1 MSGIGRRLL
10 LLVPT
15 VLGVL
20 TLVFFLVHLIPGDPV
35 EVMLGETASSA
46 DLVQLRADLGLDRP
60 LGEQYA
66 RFLGGLAHAD
76 LGHSF
81 FYRKPVLAVIG
92 AALPATALLAVAALA
107 VALLIALPV
116 GILAAVRRNR
126 LTDRL
131 ALVGSLVGVSMPNFW
146 LGPMLI
152 ILFSFRLGWL
162 PVSGR
167 EGAASLVL
175 PALTLGTALSAILV
189 RMTRASMLDVLGED
203 YLRTARAKGVGERAV
218 IARHAL
224 RNALL
229 PVVTIVGLQFGALL
243 SGAVITENVFAWPGV
258 GTLLIQAISAR
269 DYPLVQGCVLVISL
283 CYVAV
288 NFLTDALYAV
298 IDPGCAPDRRE
309 TGRLPLTGGDRRADP
324 RRDARPCAA
333 GAHPLRIPA
342 AADRSRRRAARAFGR
357 APFRTGPPRPR
368 HLRAGGLR
376 GAGFAADRDL
386 GGNAHGAGRCRRRR
400 GRRLSRR
407 RGRRRRHATRG
418 HLPRVPRNP
427 ARNCARRRARAEP
440 RETW

>member
-46 DLVQLRADLGLDRP
+46 DLNQLRADLGLDRP

-66 RFLGGLAHAD
+66 RFLGGLARGD

-92 AALPATALLAVAALA
+92 AALPATAVLAAAALA

-116 GILAAVRRNR
+116 GVVAAVRRNR

-167 EGAASLVL
+167 EGASSLVL

-203 YLRTARAKGVGERAV
+203 YLRTARAKGVGERTV

-288 NFLTDALYAV
+288 NFLTDALYAI
-298 IDPGCAPDRRE
+298 IDPRV
-309 TGRLPLTGGDRRADP
+309 RA
-324 RRDARPCAA
+324 
-333 GAHPLRIPA
+333 
-342 AADRSRRRAARAFGR
+342 
-357 APFRTGPPRPR
+357 
-368 HLRAGGLR
+368 
-376 GAGFAADRDL
+376 
-386 GGNAHGAGRCRRRR
+386 
-400 GRRLSRR
+400 
-407 RGRRRRHATRG
+407 
-418 HLPRVPRNP
+418 
-427 ARNCARRRARAEP
+427 
-440 RETW
+440 

>member
-1 MSGIGRRLL
+1 MTGIGRRQL

-35 EVMLGETASSA
+35 ELMLGETASRA
-46 DLVQLRADLGLDRP
+46 DLGQLRADLGLDRP

-66 RFLGGLAHAD
+66 RFLGGLARGD
-76 LGHSF
+76 LGRSF

-92 AALPATALLAVAALA
+92 GALPATALLAGAAMA
-107 VALLIALPV
+107 VAVLVALPV
-116 GILAAVRRNR
+116 GILAAIRRDR
-126 LTDRL
+126 LSDRL

-167 EGAASLVL
+167 EGAA
-175 PALTLGTALSAILV
+175 LSAILV

-203 YLRTARAKGVGERAV
+203 YLRTARAKGVGRGAV

-258 GTLLIQAISAR
+258 GTLLVQGITAR
-269 DYPLVQGCVLVISL
+269 DYPLVQGCVLVIAL

-288 NFLTDALYAV
+288 NFLTDALYML
-298 IDPGCAPDRRE
+298 IDP
-309 TGRLPLTGGDRRADP
+309 
-324 RRDARPCAA
+324 
-333 GAHPLRIPA
+333 
-342 AADRSRRRAARAFGR
+342 
-357 APFRTGPPRPR
+357 
-368 HLRAGGLR
+368 
-376 GAGFAADRDL
+376 
-386 GGNAHGAGRCRRRR
+386 
-400 GRRLSRR
+400 
-407 RGRRRRHATRG
+407 
-418 HLPRVPRNP
+418 RVRN
-427 ARNCARRRARAEP
+427 
-440 RETW
+440 

>member
-1 MSGIGRRLL
+1 VSGIGRRLL

-46 DLVQLRADLGLDRP
+46 DRVQLRADLGLDRP

-66 RFLGGLAHAD
+66 RFLGGLAQAD

-92 AALPATALLAVAALA
+92 AALPATALLALAALA

-116 GILAAVRRNR
+116 GILAAVRRDR

-218 IARHAL
+218 IMRHAL

-288 NFLTDALYAV
+288 NFLTDALYSI
-298 IDPGCAPDRRE
+298 IDPRV
-309 TGRLPLTGGDRRADP
+309 
-324 RRDARPCAA
+324 
-333 GAHPLRIPA
+333 
-342 AADRSRRRAARAFGR
+342 RS
-357 APFRTGPPRPR
+357 
-368 HLRAGGLR
+368 
-376 GAGFAADRDL
+376 
-386 GGNAHGAGRCRRRR
+386 
-400 GRRLSRR
+400 
-407 RGRRRRHATRG
+407 
-418 HLPRVPRNP
+418 
-427 ARNCARRRARAEP
+427 
-440 RETW
+440 

>member
-1 MSGIGRRLL
+1 MSRVGRRLL

-20 TLVFFLVHLIPGDPV
+20 TLVFLLVHLIPGDPV
-35 EVMLGETASSA
+35 EVMLGETATQA
-46 DLVQLRADLGLDRP
+46 DLRQLRSDLGLDRP

-66 RFLGGLAHAD
+66 HFLGGLARGD
-76 LGHSF
+76 LGRSF
-81 FYRKPVLAVIG
+81 FYRKPVLTVVS
-92 AALPATALLAVAALA
+92 AALPATAVLAAAALA
-107 VALLIALPV
+107 VAVLIALPV
-116 GILAAVRRNR
+116 GILAAVRR
-126 LTDRL
+126 DRPADRI

-175 PALTLGTALSAILV
+175 PAVTLGTALAAILV
-189 RMTRASMLDVLGED
+189 RMTRASLLDVLGED
-203 YLRTARAKGVGERAV
+203 YLRTARAKGVPERAV

-258 GTLLIQAISAR
+258 GTLLIQAITAR

-288 NFLTDALYAV
+288 NFLTDALYSV
-298 IDPGCAPDRRE
+298 IDPRV
-309 TGRLPLTGGDRRADP
+309 
-324 RRDARPCAA
+324 
-333 GAHPLRIPA
+333 
-342 AADRSRRRAARAFGR
+342 
-357 APFRTGPPRPR
+357 RT
-368 HLRAGGLR
+368 
-376 GAGFAADRDL
+376 
-386 GGNAHGAGRCRRRR
+386 
-400 GRRLSRR
+400 
-407 RGRRRRHATRG
+407 
-418 HLPRVPRNP
+418 
-427 ARNCARRRARAEP
+427 
-440 RETW
+440 

>member
-1 MSGIGRRLL
+1 MTGIGRRLL

-35 EVMLGETASSA
+35 EVMLGETASRA
-46 DLVQLRADLGLDRP
+46 DLSQLRADLGLDRP
-60 LGEQYA
+60 LAEQYA
-66 RFLGGLAHAD
+66 RFLGGLARGD
-76 LGHSF
+76 LGRSF

-92 AALPATALLAVAALA
+92 AALPATALLAAAALA

-175 PALTLGTALSAILV
+175 PALTLGMALAAILV

-203 YLRTARAKGVGERAV
+203 YLRTARAKGVGERTV
-218 IARHAL
+218 IVRHAL

-258 GTLLIQAISAR
+258 GTLLIQAITAR

-288 NFLTDALYAV
+288 NFLTDLLYSV
-298 IDPGCAPDRRE
+298 IDPRV
-309 TGRLPLTGGDRRADP
+309 
-324 RRDARPCAA
+324 
-333 GAHPLRIPA
+333 
-342 AADRSRRRAARAFGR
+342 RS
-357 APFRTGPPRPR
+357 
-368 HLRAGGLR
+368 
-376 GAGFAADRDL
+376 
-386 GGNAHGAGRCRRRR
+386 
-400 GRRLSRR
+400 
-407 RGRRRRHATRG
+407 
-418 HLPRVPRNP
+418 
-427 ARNCARRRARAEP
+427 
-440 RETW
+440 

>member
-35 EVMLGETASSA
+35 EVMLGETASRA

-66 RFLGGLAHAD
+66 RFLGGLVRGD
-76 LGHSF
+76 LGRSF
-81 FYRKPVLAVIG
+81 FYRKPVFAVIA
-92 AALPATALLAVAALA
+92 AALPATALLAAAALA

-203 YLRTARAKGVGERAV
+203 YLRTARAKGVGERTV

-229 PVVTIVGLQFGALL
+229 PVVTIIGLQFGALL

-283 CYVAV
+283 CYVVV

-298 IDPGCAPDRRE
+298 IDPRV
-309 TGRLPLTGGDRRADP
+309 
-324 RRDARPCAA
+324 
-333 GAHPLRIPA
+333 
-342 AADRSRRRAARAFGR
+342 
-357 APFRTGPPRPR
+357 RT
-368 HLRAGGLR
+368 
-376 GAGFAADRDL
+376 
-386 GGNAHGAGRCRRRR
+386 
-400 GRRLSRR
+400 
-407 RGRRRRHATRG
+407 
-418 HLPRVPRNP
+418 
-427 ARNCARRRARAEP
+427 
-440 RETW
+440 

>member
-1 MSGIGRRLL
+1 VSGIGRRLL

-46 DLVQLRADLGLDRP
+46 DLNQLRADLGLDRP

-66 RFLGGLAHAD
+66 RFLGGLARGD

-92 AALPATALLAVAALA
+92 AALPATAVLAAAALA

-116 GILAAVRRNR
+116 GVVAAVRRNR

-146 LGPMLI
+146 LGPLLI

-189 RMTRASMLDVLGED
+189 RMTRSSMLEVLGED
-203 YLRTARAKGVGERAV
+203 YLRTARAKGVGERTV

-288 NFLTDALYAV
+288 NFLTDALYAI
-298 IDPGCAPDRRE
+298 IDPRV
-309 TGRLPLTGGDRRADP
+309 RA
-324 RRDARPCAA
+324 
-333 GAHPLRIPA
+333 
-342 AADRSRRRAARAFGR
+342 
-357 APFRTGPPRPR
+357 
-368 HLRAGGLR
+368 
-376 GAGFAADRDL
+376 
-386 GGNAHGAGRCRRRR
+386 
-400 GRRLSRR
+400 
-407 RGRRRRHATRG
+407 
-418 HLPRVPRNP
+418 
-427 ARNCARRRARAEP
+427 
-440 RETW
+440 

>member
-1 MSGIGRRLL
+1 MTGIGRRLL

-35 EVMLGETASSA
+35 ELMLGETASRA
-46 DLVQLRADLGLDRP
+46 DLGQLRADLGLDRP

-66 RFLGGLAHAD
+66 RFIGGLSRFD
-76 LGHSF
+76 LGRSF
-81 FYRKPVLAVIG
+81 FYRKPVIEVIG
-92 AALPATALLAVAALA
+92 GALPATALLAAAAMA
-107 VALLIALPV
+107 VAVLVALPL
-116 GILAAVRRNR
+116 GILAAIRRNS

-131 ALVGSLVGVSMPNFW
+131 TLVGSLVGISMPNFW

-162 PVSGR
+162 PVSGK

-175 PALTLGTALSAILV
+175 PALTLGTALAGILV

-203 YLRTARAKGVGERAV
+203 YLRTARAKGVRPLAV

-258 GTLLIQAISAR
+258 GTLLIQAITAR
-269 DYPLVQGCVLVISL
+269 DYPLVQGCVLVIAL

-288 NFLTDALYAV
+288 NFLTDALYAL
-298 IDPGCAPDRRE
+298 IDPRV
-309 TGRLPLTGGDRRADP
+309 
-324 RRDARPCAA
+324 
-333 GAHPLRIPA
+333 
-342 AADRSRRRAARAFGR
+342 
-357 APFRTGPPRPR
+357 RT
-368 HLRAGGLR
+368 
-376 GAGFAADRDL
+376 
-386 GGNAHGAGRCRRRR
+386 
-400 GRRLSRR
+400 
-407 RGRRRRHATRG
+407 
-418 HLPRVPRNP
+418 
-427 ARNCARRRARAEP
+427 
-440 RETW
+440 

>member
-1 MSGIGRRLL
+1 MTGILRRLL

-35 EVMLGETASSA
+35 ELMLGETASRA
-46 DLVQLRADLGLDRP
+46 DLGQLRADLGLDRP

-66 RFLGGLAHAD
+66 RFLGGLVRGD
-76 LGHSF
+76 LGRSF

-92 AALPATALLAVAALA
+92 GALPATALLAAAAMA
-107 VALLIALPV
+107 VALLVALPV
-116 GILAAVRRNR
+116 GILAAIRRDR
-126 LTDRL
+126 LPDRL

-203 YLRTARAKGVGERAV
+203 YLRTARAKGARPIAV

-258 GTLLIQAISAR
+258 GTLLIQAITAR
-269 DYPLVQGCVLVISL
+269 DYPLVQGCVLVIAL
-283 CYVAV
+283 CYVFV
-288 NFLTDALYAV
+288 NFLTDSLYAL
-298 IDPGCAPDRRE
+298 IDPRV
-309 TGRLPLTGGDRRADP
+309 
-324 RRDARPCAA
+324 
-333 GAHPLRIPA
+333 
-342 AADRSRRRAARAFGR
+342 
-357 APFRTGPPRPR
+357 RT
-368 HLRAGGLR
+368 
-376 GAGFAADRDL
+376 
-386 GGNAHGAGRCRRRR
+386 
-400 GRRLSRR
+400 
-407 RGRRRRHATRG
+407 
-418 HLPRVPRNP
+418 
-427 ARNCARRRARAEP
+427 
-440 RETW
+440 

>member
-46 DLVQLRADLGLDRP
+46 DLNQLRADLGLDRP

-66 RFLGGLAHAD
+66 RFLGGLARGD
-76 LGHSF
+76 LGRSF

-92 AALPATALLAVAALA
+92 AALPATAVLAAAALA

-116 GILAAVRRNR
+116 GVVAAVRRNR

-146 LGPMLI
+146 LGPLLI

-167 EGAASLVL
+167 EGASSLVL

-203 YLRTARAKGVGERAV
+203 YLRTARAKGVGERTV

-258 GTLLIQAISAR
+258 GTLLIQAITAR

-283 CYVAV
+283 CYVVV
-288 NFLTDALYAV
+288 NFLTDALYAI
-298 IDPGCAPDRRE
+298 IDPRV
-309 TGRLPLTGGDRRADP
+309 
-324 RRDARPCAA
+324 
-333 GAHPLRIPA
+333 
-342 AADRSRRRAARAFGR
+342 RS
-357 APFRTGPPRPR
+357 
-368 HLRAGGLR
+368 
-376 GAGFAADRDL
+376 
-386 GGNAHGAGRCRRRR
+386 
-400 GRRLSRR
+400 
-407 RGRRRRHATRG
+407 
-418 HLPRVPRNP
+418 
-427 ARNCARRRARAEP
+427 
-440 RETW
+440 

>member
-1 MSGIGRRLL
+1 MTGIGRRLL

-35 EVMLGETASSA
+35 EVMLGETASRA
-46 DLVQLRADLGLDRP
+46 DLSQLRADLGLDRP
-60 LGEQYA
+60 LAEQYA
-66 RFLGGLAHAD
+66 RFLGGLAQAD
-76 LGHSF
+76 LGRSF

-92 AALPATALLAVAALA
+92 AALPATALLAFAALA

-116 GILAAVRRNR
+116 GILAAVRRDR

-175 PALTLGTALSAILV
+175 PALTLGTALAAILV

-203 YLRTARAKGVGERAV
+203 YLRTARAKGVGERTV

-258 GTLLIQAISAR
+258 GTLLIQAITAR

-283 CYVAV
+283 CYVVV
-288 NFLTDALYAV
+288 NFLTDALYTL
-298 IDPGCAPDRRE
+298 IDPRV
-309 TGRLPLTGGDRRADP
+309 
-324 RRDARPCAA
+324 
-333 GAHPLRIPA
+333 
-342 AADRSRRRAARAFGR
+342 
-357 APFRTGPPRPR
+357 RT
-368 HLRAGGLR
+368 
-376 GAGFAADRDL
+376 
-386 GGNAHGAGRCRRRR
+386 
-400 GRRLSRR
+400 
-407 RGRRRRHATRG
+407 
-418 HLPRVPRNP
+418 
-427 ARNCARRRARAEP
+427 
-440 RETW
+440 

>member
-1 MSGIGRRLL
+1 MTSLGRRLL

-35 EVMLGETASSA
+35 EVMLGETASRA
-46 DLVQLRADLGLDRP
+46 DLGQLRADLGLDRP

-66 RFLGGLAHAD
+66 RFLGGLARAD
-76 LGHSF
+76 LGRSF
-81 FYRKPVLAVIG
+81 FYRKPVLAVIA
-92 AALPATALLAVAALA
+92 AALPATALLAAAALA

-126 LTDRL
+126 LADRV

-146 LGPMLI
+146 LGPLLI

-175 PALTLGTALSAILV
+175 PALTLGTALAGILV

-203 YLRTARAKGVGERAV
+203 YLRTARAKGVGERTV

-258 GTLLIQAISAR
+258 GTLLIQAITAR

-288 NFLTDALYAV
+288 NFLTDVLYSV
-298 IDPGCAPDRRE
+298 IDPRV
-309 TGRLPLTGGDRRADP
+309 
-324 RRDARPCAA
+324 
-333 GAHPLRIPA
+333 
-342 AADRSRRRAARAFGR
+342 
-357 APFRTGPPRPR
+357 RT
-368 HLRAGGLR
+368 
-376 GAGFAADRDL
+376 
-386 GGNAHGAGRCRRRR
+386 
-400 GRRLSRR
+400 
-407 RGRRRRHATRG
+407 
-418 HLPRVPRNP
+418 
-427 ARNCARRRARAEP
+427 
-440 RETW
+440 

>member
-1 MSGIGRRLL
+1 MNGIGRRAL

-35 EVMLGETASSA
+35 ELMLGETASRA
-46 DLVQLRADLGLDRP
+46 DLAQLRADLGLDRP
-60 LGEQYA
+60 LSEQYA
-66 RFLGGLAHAD
+66 RFLGGLARGD
-76 LGHSF
+76 LGRSF
-81 FYRKPVLAVIG
+81 FHRKPVAEVIG
-92 AALPATALLAVAALA
+92 AALPATGVLALAAMAVAVLVA
-107 VALLIALPV
+107 VPLGV
-116 GILAAVRRNR
+116 LAAVRRDT
-126 LTDRL
+126 LVDRL
-131 ALVGSLVGVSMPNFW
+131 AMLGSLAGVSMPGFW

-175 PALTLGTALSAILV
+175 PAATLGIGLAAILA

-203 YLRTARAKGVGERAV
+203 YLRTALAKGVPRRAV

-258 GTLLIQAISAR
+258 GTLLIQAITAR

-298 IDPGCAPDRRE
+298 IDPRV
-309 TGRLPLTGGDRRADP
+309 
-324 RRDARPCAA
+324 
-333 GAHPLRIPA
+333 
-342 AADRSRRRAARAFGR
+342 
-357 APFRTGPPRPR
+357 RT
-368 HLRAGGLR
+368 
-376 GAGFAADRDL
+376 
-386 GGNAHGAGRCRRRR
+386 
-400 GRRLSRR
+400 
-407 RGRRRRHATRG
+407 
-418 HLPRVPRNP
+418 
-427 ARNCARRRARAEP
+427 
-440 RETW
+440 

>member
-1 MSGIGRRLL
+1 VSGIGRRLL

-35 EVMLGETASSA
+35 EVMLGETASGA

-60 LGEQYA
+60 LAEQYA
-66 RFLGGLAHAD
+66 RFLGGLVRAD
-76 LGHSF
+76 LGRSF

-92 AALPATALLAVAALA
+92 AALPATALLAAAALA

-203 YLRTARAKGVGERAV
+203 YLRTARAKGVGERTV

-258 GTLLIQAISAR
+258 GTLLIQAITAR

-298 IDPGCAPDRRE
+298 IDPRV
-309 TGRLPLTGGDRRADP
+309 
-324 RRDARPCAA
+324 
-333 GAHPLRIPA
+333 
-342 AADRSRRRAARAFGR
+342 
-357 APFRTGPPRPR
+357 RT
-368 HLRAGGLR
+368 
-376 GAGFAADRDL
+376 
-386 GGNAHGAGRCRRRR
+386 
-400 GRRLSRR
+400 
-407 RGRRRRHATRG
+407 
-418 HLPRVPRNP
+418 
-427 ARNCARRRARAEP
+427 
-440 RETW
+440 

>member
-1 MSGIGRRLL
+1 VNGIGRRLL

-35 EVMLGETASSA
+35 EVMLGETASRA
-46 DLVQLRADLGLDRP
+46 DMSQLRADLGLDRP

-66 RFLGGLAHAD
+66 HFLGGLARGE
-76 LGHSF
+76 LGRSY
-81 FYRKPVLAVIG
+81 FYRKPVLAVIAG
-92 AALPATALLAVAALA
+92 ALPATALLAAAALA

-116 GILAAVRRNR
+116 GVLAAVRRDR

-146 LGPMLI
+146 LGPLLI

-189 RMTRASMLDVLGED
+189 RMVRASMLDVLGED
-203 YLRTARAKGVGERAV
+203 YLRTARAKGVGERTV
-218 IARHAL
+218 IGRHAL

-283 CYVAV
+283 CYVVV
-288 NFLTDALYAV
+288 NFLTDLLYSV
-298 IDPGCAPDRRE
+298 IDPRV
-309 TGRLPLTGGDRRADP
+309 
-324 RRDARPCAA
+324 
-333 GAHPLRIPA
+333 
-342 AADRSRRRAARAFGR
+342 
-357 APFRTGPPRPR
+357 RT
-368 HLRAGGLR
+368 
-376 GAGFAADRDL
+376 
-386 GGNAHGAGRCRRRR
+386 
-400 GRRLSRR
+400 
-407 RGRRRRHATRG
+407 
-418 HLPRVPRNP
+418 
-427 ARNCARRRARAEP
+427 
-440 RETW
+440 